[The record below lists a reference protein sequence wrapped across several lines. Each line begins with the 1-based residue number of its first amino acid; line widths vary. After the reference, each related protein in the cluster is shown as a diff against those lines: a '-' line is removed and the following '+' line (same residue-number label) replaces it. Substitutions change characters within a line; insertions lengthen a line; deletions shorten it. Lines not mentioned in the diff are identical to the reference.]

1 MTFTVTVNE
10 EFIQSKLNEYANR
23 IINEIMS
30 DWDFKGDLTRQVKSA
45 MKAQIAPMI
54 EQEFS
59 EVEEL
64 RSEIRD
70 RISRALTAQITKKI
84 KEEVDGNE

>member
-1 MTFTVTVNE
+1 MTFTVTIDDE
-10 EFIQSKLNEYANR
+10 LIQSELNKYAR
-23 IINEIMS
+23 RVVAETMS

-45 MKAQIAPMI
+45 IKAQIVPMI
-54 EQEFS
+54 EEEFS
-59 EVEEL
+59 EIEEL
-64 RSEIRD
+64 RSEIKD